1 MKRFLAFL
9 AVVVCLLGVSAMAQ
23 SLGDIARKSRA
34 EKKANASAKV
44 IDNDVLPSSSPASS
58 APAADQKD
66 STAGSGDQK
75 DSSADAAKPEGD
87 KESNKKSAADQDK
100 ANIEAWK
107 KQIAEQKKEITQ
119 LQRELDVDEREA
131 RLRASAFY
139 ADAGVMLRDQAKF
152 AEDTR
157 KSQAEI
163 DGKKQAIADGKQ
175 KLDDLLEQARKA
187 GVASGQL
194 D

>member
-9 AVVVCLLGVSAMAQ
+9 VVVVCLLGVSAMAQ

-44 IDNDVLPSSSPASS
+44 IDNDVLPSSSSS

-66 STAGSGDQK
+66 STAASGDQK

-131 RLRASAFY
+131 RLRAAAFY

-163 DGKKQAIADGKQ
+163 DGKKQVIADAKQ

-187 GVASGQL
+187 GVPSGQL

>member
-1 MKRFLAFL
+1 MGTILMKRFVAFL

-58 APAADQKD
+58 APAADQRD
-66 STAGSGDQK
+66 SNAASGGT
-75 DSSADAAKPEGD
+75 DAAKPEGD
-87 KESNKKSAADQDK
+87 KESNKKSTADQDK

-119 LQRELDVDEREA
+119 LQR
-131 RLRASAFY
+131 
-139 ADAGVMLRDQAKF
+139 
-152 AEDTR
+152 
-157 KSQAEI
+157 
-163 DGKKQAIADGKQ
+163 
-175 KLDDLLEQARKA
+175 
-187 GVASGQL
+187 
-194 D
+194 